1 MPDTDTY
8 QPPEVIVG
16 LIPSAPRRMFGTA
29 VLYALG
35 ALLFYLVITQPP
47 EGLHLIF
54 LLIVIGAAALYGGY
68 NMWDV
73 TGHMIELTEE
83 ELRLSDG
90 RVIFRMEDVLKVDR
104 SFFAFKPSNGFL
116 VTLKT
121 AYPRSWAPGLW
132 WRFGK
137 RVGVGGLT
145 SGAEGKLMADTLA
158 AMIATRDGLVDLDG
172 IRSRWAGRD
181 APRPH

>member
-1 MPDTDTY
+1 MSDPKTDT
-8 QPPEVIVG
+8 PSEVIAG
-16 LIPSAPRRMFGTA
+16 LIPSAPRRMFGTV

-35 ALLFYLVITQPP
+35 ALLFYLVIAQPP
-47 EGLHLIF
+47 EGLHLVF
-54 LLIVIGAAALYGGY
+54 LLVAIGAASIYGGY
-68 NMWDV
+68 KMWDV

-116 VTLKT
+116 VTLKV
-121 AYPRSWAPGLW
+121 AYPNTWAPGLW

-145 SGAEGKLMADTLA
+145 SGAEGKLMADTMA

-172 IRSRWAGRD
+172 IR
-181 APRPH
+181 

>member
-1 MPDTDTY
+1 MSDIEPDDRS
-8 QPPEVIVG
+8 EVIVG
-16 LIPSAPRRMFGTA
+16 LVPSAPRRLFGTA

-35 ALLFYLVITQPP
+35 GLLLYLVVVEPP
-47 EGLHLIF
+47 EGLHLVF
-54 LLIVIGAAALYGGY
+54 LLIVFGAAAIYGGY
-68 NMWDV
+68 RMWDV

-90 RVIFRMEDVLKVDR
+90 RVIFRVEDVHKVDR

-116 VTLKT
+116 VTLKV
-121 AYPRSWAPGLW
+121 AYPNTWAPGLW

-145 SGAEGKLMADTLA
+145 SGAEGKMMADTLA

-172 IRSRWAGRD
+172 IR
-181 APRPH
+181 

>member
-1 MPDTDTY
+1 MPDPDTNR
-8 QPPEVIVG
+8 QSEVIAG

-35 ALLFYLVITQPP
+35 GLLFYLVIAQPP
-47 EGLHLIF
+47 EGLHLVF
-54 LLIVIGAAALYGGY
+54 LLIVIGAASIYGGY
-68 NMWDV
+68 KMWDV

-90 RVIFRMEDVLKVDR
+90 RVIFRIEDVLKVDR

-116 VTLKT
+116 VTLKVP
-121 AYPRSWAPGLW
+121 YPKTWAPGLW
-132 WRFGK
+132 WRVGK

-172 IRSRWAGRD
+172 IR
-181 APRPH
+181 

>member
-1 MPDTDTY
+1 MTETENDHRS
-8 QPPEVIVG
+8 EVIAG
-16 LIPSAPRRMFGTA
+16 LIPSAPRRMFGTG
-29 VLYALG
+29 VLYGLG
-35 ALLFYLVITQPP
+35 FLLFYLVVTQPP
-47 EGLHLIF
+47 QGLHLVF
-54 LLIVIGAAALYGGY
+54 LLIVIGAASVYGGY
-68 NMWDV
+68 KMWQV
-73 TGHMIELTEE
+73 TGRMIELTEE

-90 RVIFRMEDVLKVDR
+90 TVIFRMDDVEKVDR

-121 AYPRSWAPGLW
+121 SHSVSWAPGLW

-158 AMIATRDGLVDLDG
+158 AMIAMRDGLVDLDG
-172 IRSRWAGRD
+172 IR
-181 APRPH
+181 

>member
-1 MPDTDTY
+1 MTDTKNE
-8 QPPEVIVG
+8 PRSEVIAG
-16 LIPSAPRRMFGTA
+16 LIPSAPRRLFGTV

-35 ALLFYLVITQPP
+35 ALLLYLVAVEPP
-47 EGLHLIF
+47 AGLHLVF
-54 LLIVIGAAALYGGY
+54 LLIVLGLAALYGGY
-68 NMWDV
+68 KMWDV
-73 TGHMIELTEE
+73 TGHMIELTDD

-116 VTLKT
+116 VTLKVP
-121 AYPRSWAPGLW
+121 YPNAWAPGLW

-137 RVGVGGLT
+137 RIGVGGLT

-158 AMIATRDGLVDLDG
+158 AMIAERDGLIDLDG
-172 IRSRWAGRD
+172 LR
-181 APRPH
+181 

>member
-1 MPDTDTY
+1 MSDADTNTRS
-8 QPPEVIVG
+8 EVIAG
-16 LIPSAPRRMFGTA
+16 LVPSAPRRMFGTA
-29 VLYALG
+29 VLYGLG

-47 EGLHLIF
+47 EGLHLVF
-54 LLIVIGAAALYGGY
+54 LLVLIGAVSIYGGY
-68 NMWDV
+68 KMWDV

-90 RVIFRMEDVLKVDR
+90 RVIFRMDDVVKVDR

-121 AYPRSWAPGLW
+121 PYPRQWAPGLW

-145 SGAEGKLMADTLA
+145 SGAEGKLMADTLT
-158 AMIATRDGLVDLDG
+158 AMIATRDGIVDLDG
-172 IRSRWAGRD
+172 IR
-181 APRPH
+181 